1 MAQSPITSSQSL
13 KKIGITGQNGFVGK
27 HLYNTLGL
35 FPEEFQRIDFQKEY
49 FENDSKLDEFVAQ
62 CDVIIHLAAMNRHES
77 EQFIYETNVGLAQK
91 LVDSLKRTDSKAHVM
106 ISSSTQEERD
116 NLYGKSKKEGRETLA
131 NWANENGG
139 KITGLIIPNVFGA
152 FGKPF
157 YNSFIAT
164 FCHQLT
170 HGETPTI
177 ANDGEVKLIY
187 VQELVETIINEIR
200 EENSKPEF
208 LVEATTAK
216 KVSEVLAL
224 LNDYKTK
231 YFDGGEI
238 PVINDTFEHNLFNT
252 YRSYIDYKTHYPVK
266 FTQHTDPRGAF
277 VEVIRLGIGGQC
289 SFSTTVPGITRGNH
303 YHTRKIE
310 RFAVIKGKALIQLRK
325 IDTDEV
331 LDFYLD
337 GNEPAYVDMPIWYT
351 HNIKNIGE
359 EELYTIFWINEA
371 FNPENADTYFLEV

>member
-1 MAQSPITSSQSL
+1 MNAKMPR
-13 KKIGITGQNGFVGK
+13 KIGITGQNGFVGK
-27 HLYNTLGL
+27 HLYNTLKL
-35 FPEEFQRIDFQKEY
+35 TPEKFEVVEFQKEY
-49 FENDSKLDEFVAQ
+49 FTSESQLDEFVNQ
-62 CDVIIHLAAMNRHES
+62 CDVIVHLAAMNRHES
-77 EQFIYETNVGLAQK
+77 EQVIYETNVKLAQQ
-91 LVDSLKRTDSKAHVM
+91 LVNSLKRTNSQAHIL

-116 NLYGKSKKEGRETLA
+116 NLYGKSKKEGREA
-131 NWANENGG
+131 IVNWANENGG
-139 KITGLIIPNVFGA
+139 KVTGLIIPNVFGA

-164 FCHQLT
+164 FCYQLT

-187 VQELVETIINEIR
+187 VQELVETIIQEILS
-200 EENSKPEF
+200 EHSQPEL
-208 LVEATTAK
+208 LVESTATK

-224 LNDYKTK
+224 LNEYKSK

-238 PVINDTFEHNLFNT
+238 PVLKDKFEHNLFNT
-252 YRSYIDYKTHYPVK
+252 FRTYIDHKNFFPVK

-325 IDTDEV
+325 IDSDEV

-359 EELYTIFWINEA
+359 EDLYTIFWIDEP
-371 FNPENADTYFLEV
+371 FNPEDADTYFLEV